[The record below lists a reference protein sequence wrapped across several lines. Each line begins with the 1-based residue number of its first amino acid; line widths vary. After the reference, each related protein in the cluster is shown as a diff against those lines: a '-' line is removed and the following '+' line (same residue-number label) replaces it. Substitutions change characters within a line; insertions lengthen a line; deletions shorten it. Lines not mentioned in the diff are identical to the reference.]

1 MLNGD
6 SNSHRLLTAL
16 RVLCSGWPRLTG
28 RDPLPSCLE
37 GRWSPS
43 GGLRSPPPPPWAST
57 CVPPEADKV
66 DRHSGGLDLS
76 TPHSLKPPE
85 RETQG
90 LQAGPATI
98 SGELG
103 GGSGYFG
110 LAERLL
116 ASLNPRHGLRGHEPA
131 DEATLAGSS
140 DSPTQ
145 VLLALQG
152 CQPLSGWY

>member
-1 MLNGD
+1 M
-6 SNSHRLLTAL
+6 L
-16 RVLCSGWPRLTG
+16 RVASADREGP
-28 RDPLPSCLE
+28 PSVLPGGALVSLW
-37 GRWSPS
+37 WSPETA
-43 GGLRSPPPPPWAST
+43 PPPRAST